1 MIEFKRKLFSG
12 GLLTADAYGG
22 GVIRDNSL
30 DSYGTAAGSV
40 FSVAGRRAGQGVA
53 VAAAAIDSLQTAAID
68 SLQEAGAAVM
78 SWLPGRN
85 RRTGRGERRSWASR
99 LRWWWRRTRWR
110 KWRRERRRR

>member
-85 RRTGRGERRSWASR
+85 RRTGRGEGG
-99 LRWWWRRTRWR
+99 LITEE
-110 KWRRERRRR
+110 KRRRRLMDHSAWMPIDGPS